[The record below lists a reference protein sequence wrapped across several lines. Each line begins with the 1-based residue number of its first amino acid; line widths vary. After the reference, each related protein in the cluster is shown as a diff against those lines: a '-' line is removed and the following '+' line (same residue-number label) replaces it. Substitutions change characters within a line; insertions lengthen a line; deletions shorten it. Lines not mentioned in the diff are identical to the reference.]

1 MNTEKK
7 ELSVFERGEIIG
19 AWKCKKKEREIA
31 DILDHPKSTV
41 HDVIYAYRNLGFE
54 TMPPQ
59 NGRPQTIIERDGRYL
74 EKLLKENRRTNIY
87 ELTDNFVASTSTNV
101 NTRTVKHYLHDQ
113 GFYERVGVKK
123 PLVTEPNR
131 KKRLLWAQEH
141 ENWEKEWKNVI
152 WSDESKFELF
162 KGDGRKYVWRQ
173 EHEKYDLQ
181 CLIPTFKSGQES
193 VMIWGCFTE
202 SGLGLLVKLEGRI
215 TAVIYVDILQNNLLS
230 YIDTLENKEDY
241 IFQEDNAPIYTVNI
255 AKKWRRDNNI
265 TNLSWPAQSPDMNPI
280 ENLWEELDKQV
291 QTHKLL
297 PKNQKELWQALQEEW
312 INLNENK
319 YKNLVD
325 SMPCRIATVIAS
337 KGNPTKY

>member
-1 MNTEKK
+1 M
-7 ELSVFERGEIIG
+7 
-19 AWKCKKKEREIA
+19 
-31 DILDHPKSTV
+31 DHPKSTV
-41 HDVIYAYRNLGFE
+41 HNVIYAYRNLGFE

-59 NGRPQTIIERDGRYL
+59 NGRPQTITERDGRHL
-74 EKLLKENRRTNIY
+74 EKLLKENRRTNIHK
-87 ELTDNFVASTSTNV
+87 LTDNFVASTSTNV
-101 NTRTVKHYLHDQ
+101 NTRTVKRYLHDQ
-113 GFYERVGVKK
+113 GFYGRVGVKK

-141 ENWEKEWKNVI
+141 ENWEKEWENVI

-181 CLIPTFKSGQES
+181 YLISTFKSGQES

-202 SGLGLLVKLEGRI
+202 SGLGPLVKLEGRI

-241 IFQEDNAPIYTVNI
+241 IFQEDNAPIHTANI

-265 TNLSWPAQSPDMNPI
+265 ESLPWPAQSPDMNPI
-280 ENLWEELDKQV
+280 ENLWDELDRQV
-291 QTHKLL
+291 WARKPL
-297 PKNQKELWQALQEEW
+297 PKN
-312 INLNENK
+312 
-319 YKNLVD
+319 
-325 SMPCRIATVIAS
+325 
-337 KGNPTKY
+337 